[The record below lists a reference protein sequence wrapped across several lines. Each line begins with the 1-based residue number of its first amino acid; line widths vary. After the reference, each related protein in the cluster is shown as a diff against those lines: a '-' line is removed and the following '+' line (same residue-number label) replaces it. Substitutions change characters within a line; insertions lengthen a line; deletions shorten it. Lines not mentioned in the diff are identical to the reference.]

1 MESLPASVTV
11 RADPKALQSVPDLY
25 VLAIAANRYRDQ
37 SKKLNFAVPDASDWA
52 GALKAAGAGFYRH
65 EPIVK
70 TLFDDEVTA
79 EKVKAAF
86 GELAGKV
93 QATDVFVLYMAGH
106 GKTVDGDYH
115 FLPPSMDGFSN
126 DAIKRQ
132 GFGPETIPKW
142 LENIQAQKTILI
154 FDTCESGSAGKMFA
168 ARDAAADEA
177 AYERMKEATGRTL
190 FMAAGDQQSAIE
202 GYRNHGVFTYALLE
216 GLAKAGS
223 GEQVQLFDLADYV
236 QRRVPGL
243 SRELKACEA
252 RGPEEFCQKPKV
264 PIGSA
269 NFPIVPR
276 YPAILA
282 KLGADAQEIS
292 RKPTH
297 IVRETAA
304 LVDSRGAAGS
314 RQIEEGEEV
323 AVVKIEGDLAQIA
336 QDGKVLGYVDKAK
349 LVKIK
354 TH

>member
-1 MESLPASVTV
+1 M
-11 RADPKALQSVPDLY
+11 
-25 VLAIAANRYRDQ
+25 
-37 SKKLNFAVPDASDWA
+37 
-52 GALKAAGAGFYRH
+52 GFYRH

-132 GFGPETIPKW
+132 GFGPETHP
-142 LENIQAQKTILI
+142 QMA
-154 FDTCESGSAGKMFA
+154 CEHPGAEDDPDLRHLRIR
-168 ARDAAADEA
+168 ARPGRCSRHAMPLRTRPPI
-177 AYERMKEATGRTL
+177 ERMKEATGRTL

-252 RGPEEFCQKPKV
+252 RGPEDLPEAQGAHRQCEFPH
-264 PIGSA
+264 
-269 NFPIVPR
+269 R
-276 YPAILA
+276 
-282 KLGADAQEIS
+282 
-292 RKPTH
+292 
-297 IVRETAA
+297 AA
-304 LVDSRGAAGS
+304 LSGHSCQARRRCAA
-314 RQIEEGEEV
+314 
-323 AVVKIEGDLAQIA
+323 D
-336 QDGKVLGYVDKAK
+336 
-349 LVKIK
+349 
-354 TH
+354 